1 MDYYKVEG
9 HANLIRDKSTGAI
22 LNTDVSEYNNYIAL
36 RNLKQNENEKIKS
49 LESDVQNIQS
59 DLKEIKT
66 LLRSFINESR

>member
-9 HANLIRDKSTGAI
+9 HANLIKDKSTGAI